1 MYTGAV
7 CQKEEFLIDYYYTF
21 KFKLLKSGVLQK
33 VPTNSS
39 IHAIVSCRDVLFCV
53 SSHQVVLLRQTDLQS
68 IIASLHQNRQLKLA
82 LALLNSSHQIND
94 QEREQYQEIG

>member
-1 MYTGAV
+1 MYQPLKGTSTGV
-7 CQKEEFLIDYYYTF
+7 CVFAPDHA
-21 KFKLLKSGVLQK
+21 SGVLQK
-33 VPTNSS
+33 VPTSSS
-39 IHAIVSCRDVLFCV
+39 IHAIVSCGDVLFCV

-94 QEREQYQEIG
+94 QERVQYQERREKDT